1 MPGSVIELAKGKRA
15 ELIEQLAGVGE
26 EIWDLI
32 ICDDT
37 PHQRA
42 IAEAIR
48 RVTAGLSFSWV
59 PQSRIRRSSHY
70 STEYVH
76 TLPTP
81 LNLLSLHTIPPNQL
95 RLPSASRQLLKHRFL
110 RWPSS

>member
-1 MPGSVIELAKGKRA
+1 MTFVSVDVVESVEMPGSVIELAKGKRA

-32 ICDDT
+32 ICDDI

-42 IAEAIR
+42 IAEAIH

-59 PQSRIRRSSHY
+59 PQSRN
-70 STEYVH
+70 
-76 TLPTP
+76 PA
-81 LNLLSLHTIPPNQL
+81 N
-95 RLPSASRQLLKHRFL
+95 SAEFVVTAHD
-110 RWPSS
+110 PA